1 MPHCL
6 SIPTPTPSPPDV
18 NGFNLFADKTNSL
31 PISDQQKKNF
41 DFIPTAAHPSSQQA
55 PIKELAVSKRSPT
68 TSPAPL

>member
-41 DFIPTAAHPSSQQA
+41 AIMLHLIIASSPRKCTKA
-55 PIKELAVSKRSPT
+55 MMS
-68 TSPAPL
+68 